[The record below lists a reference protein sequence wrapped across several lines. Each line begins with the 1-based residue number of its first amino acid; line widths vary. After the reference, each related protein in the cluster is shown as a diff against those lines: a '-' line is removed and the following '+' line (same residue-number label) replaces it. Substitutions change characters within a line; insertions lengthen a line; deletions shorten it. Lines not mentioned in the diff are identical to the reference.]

1 VIAVQVLPFDD
12 NLCIR
17 EPCLNFEECYSVLR
31 FGNTSAAVGSDMML
45 FRLIIPANTF
55 SCKCPRG
62 FTGSYSISVPV
73 YNLFKSLD
81 EPINLKFGFNS

>member
-1 VIAVQVLPFDD
+1 MIQVIGVQVLPFDD

-45 FRLIIPANTF
+45 FRPIIPGNTF

-62 FTGSYSISVPV
+62 FTGN
-73 YNLFKSLD
+73 NLFQFQSVIFQTLR
-81 EPINLKFGFNS
+81 